1 MDDVLKDL
9 KDIIPILLFLL
20 PGFLTTKVISLLAV
34 RRESD
39 SFDKVIQAFVFTF
52 VNMLCFSVVRWILEH
67 LSGLRFDRVD
77 FYTTANLILM
87 VSCSVGI
94 GLACSWEIN
103 NEPLLKKLRSWG
115 LTKKTYKPGVWM
127 ETFQHVERY
136 VVVHLVDGRRVYGF
150 PRFYSD
156 RDGERSLFLENAS
169 WLNDQNDLLNQT
181 RMSIFLDEKSGI
193 LLIEFVDFEN

>member
-1 MDDVLKDL
+1 MDDALKDL
-9 KDIIPILLFLL
+9 KDIVPILLFLL
-20 PGFLTTKVISLLAV
+20 PGFLTTRVIGILAI

-52 VNMLCFSVVRWILEH
+52 VNMLCFSVARWVLEH
-67 LSGLRFDRVD
+67 LSGLKFDRVD
-77 FYTTANLILM
+77 FYTTGNLVLM
-87 VSCSVGI
+87 VTCSVGI

-103 NEPLLKKLRSWG
+103 NEPLLRKLRGLG

-156 RDGERSLFLENAS
+156 RDGERSLFLEDAS
-169 WLNDQNDLLNQT
+169 WLNDQNNLLNQT
-181 RMSIFLDEKSGI
+181 RMSIYLDEKSGI
-193 LLIEFVDFEN
+193 LLIEFIDFEN